1 MYSTTVCHSSS
12 SCPDRIHHLHLSRE
26 KSLKSH
32 IGNSSHKLLHGRC
45 SDKTFINFISHNLI
59 TSEDNTA
66 KNNINS
72 IVINGTVYG
81 GIIRIITAIDDDFD
95 DFIDN
100 NIDGG
105 LQLGGAKLTPCI
117 YAALTASC
125 DV

>member
-59 TSEDNTA
+59 TAEDNTA

-72 IVINGTVYG
+72 IVINGIVYG
-81 GIIRIITAIDDDFD
+81 GIIRIIITAIDDDFD

-100 NIDGG
+100 TIDGACSWAG
-105 LQLGGAKLTPCI
+105 Q
-117 YAALTASC
+117 S
-125 DV
+125 

>member
-1 MYSTTVCHSSS
+1 M
-12 SCPDRIHHLHLSRE
+12 
-26 KSLKSH
+26 
-32 IGNSSHKLLHGRC
+32 HGRC

-59 TSEDNTA
+59 TAEDNTA

-81 GIIRIITAIDDDFD
+81 GIIRIITAIDDAFDDAFD